1 MLARVLRYPIKSM
14 RGEELSSAALAERG
28 IDGDRRWALIDT
40 ATDTW

>member
-14 RGEELSSAALAERG
+14 RGEELSSAALTERG